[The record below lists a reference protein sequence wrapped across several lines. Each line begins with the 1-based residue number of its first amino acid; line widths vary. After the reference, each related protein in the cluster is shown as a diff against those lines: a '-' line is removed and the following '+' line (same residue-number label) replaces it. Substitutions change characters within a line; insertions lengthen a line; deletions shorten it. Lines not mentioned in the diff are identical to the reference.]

1 MFNIKS
7 ASISKKM
14 IVINAPAILIII
26 TALFIIISI
35 YAAKSAENR
44 AMLSILQAGYLV
56 ESSFDNILEQSK
68 KNSENSMSV
77 FKYFLESYYGS
88 YTEFDIR
95 GKAENGY
102 PAYYLND
109 RLVTGE
115 TELLDRFSN
124 TTNDVAT
131 IFAKDGQDFIRV
143 TTSLKD
149 ADGKRAM
156 YTKLDHNHP
165 AYNLVLSG
173 KTYLGKATLFGNDYL
188 TFYEPV
194 KDADNNVTGILFIG
208 YNLKPVYEV
217 LNKSVGNIK
226 IGTNGYVI
234 AFDKANDIFTIGSQ
248 SFTGSPNSLPFADKI
263 KENNVFLYNYNNKK
277 FIAKDIYNEDLGW
290 NIIVSALEDDYI
302 KDILLLRTIMFA
314 GMIIFILVFFIT
326 VNLVI
331 RMVVV
336 VPLYKLTTSIFK
348 FFDYINHKSESEV
361 TIYKP
366 SGKDEIMEISNAV
379 NEQMKRLYANLKEDD
394 NLIEESLKV
403 SAQVKQGYLNVA
415 INASTHNPALNRL
428 KDNSNETFSHLSSTM
443 QSILF
448 VVEKYS
454 ANDFRDSIDA
464 GFLEGELLAFINGIN
479 LMGSRIREMLHT
491 SMNTCENL
499 MGASNELKSHVDTL
513 QSSAEIQSTNL
524 DKNII
529 SLEHLNESMEQV
541 NIRAKDVVEHSEAI
555 RNIIDVIHD
564 VADQTDLLALNAA
577 IEAARAGEHGRG
589 FAVVADEVRKLAE
602 RTQKNLQ
609 EISSNT
615 NKLVEA
621 INDMDSAIKAQTD
634 EMQTMHTSVLEL
646 QQVTASTLNV
656 AVSTK
661 EVSDKVNKI
670 STDIMNDASSKEF

>member
-124 TTNDVAT
+124 TINDVAT

-336 VPLYKLTTSIFK
+336 VPLYKLTTYIFK

-428 KDNSNETFSHLSSTM
+428 KDNINETFSHLSSTM

>member
-277 FIAKDIYNEDLGW
+277 FIAKDIYNED
-290 NIIVSALEDDYI
+290 
-302 KDILLLRTIMFA
+302 
-314 GMIIFILVFFIT
+314 
-326 VNLVI
+326 
-331 RMVVV
+331 
-336 VPLYKLTTSIFK
+336 
-348 FFDYINHKSESEV
+348 
-361 TIYKP
+361 
-366 SGKDEIMEISNAV
+366 
-379 NEQMKRLYANLKEDD
+379 
-394 NLIEESLKV
+394 
-403 SAQVKQGYLNVA
+403 
-415 INASTHNPALNRL
+415 
-428 KDNSNETFSHLSSTM
+428 
-443 QSILF
+443 
-448 VVEKYS
+448 
-454 ANDFRDSIDA
+454 
-464 GFLEGELLAFINGIN
+464 
-479 LMGSRIREMLHT
+479 
-491 SMNTCENL
+491 
-499 MGASNELKSHVDTL
+499 
-513 QSSAEIQSTNL
+513 
-524 DKNII
+524 
-529 SLEHLNESMEQV
+529 
-541 NIRAKDVVEHSEAI
+541 
-555 RNIIDVIHD
+555 
-564 VADQTDLLALNAA
+564 
-577 IEAARAGEHGRG
+577 
-589 FAVVADEVRKLAE
+589 
-602 RTQKNLQ
+602 
-609 EISSNT
+609 
-615 NKLVEA
+615 
-621 INDMDSAIKAQTD
+621 
-634 EMQTMHTSVLEL
+634 
-646 QQVTASTLNV
+646 
-656 AVSTK
+656 
-661 EVSDKVNKI
+661 
-670 STDIMNDASSKEF
+670 